1 MQSRSGVT
9 DVRWVV
15 VLLAVLAVL
24 GVALI
29 AVGVGL
35 WSLPAGLVVGG
46 VEALAG
52 SGLGF
57 AVVGRLQGR
66 RPGGRR

>member
-1 MQSRSGVT
+1 M
-9 DVRWVV
+9 RWMV

-24 GVALI
+24 GVALV

-46 VEALAG
+46 VEALFGA
-52 SGLGF
+52 GLGF
-57 AVVGRLQGR
+57 AVVGRMQQSQ

>member
-1 MQSRSGVT
+1 MLA
-9 DVRWVV
+9 
-15 VLLAVLAVL
+15 VLLAVAVA
-24 GVALI
+24 GVVLI

-46 VEALAG
+46 VELLGSALLG
-52 SGLGF
+52 SMVEVRR
-57 AVVGRLQGR
+57 AQV